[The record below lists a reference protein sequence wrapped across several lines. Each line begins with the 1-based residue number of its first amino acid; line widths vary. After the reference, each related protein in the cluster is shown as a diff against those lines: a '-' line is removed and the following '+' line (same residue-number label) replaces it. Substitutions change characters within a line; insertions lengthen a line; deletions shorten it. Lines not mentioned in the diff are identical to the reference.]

1 MSPPSS
7 PLIRAAHGP
16 GKAPARRALLIAG
29 LGALVAPRPAVAQD
43 LSQAAPLFA
52 GLVDPYTEE
61 TRARG
66 PRRAAPF
73 TARYRHLGRRLD
85 FVASRHDTAP
95 EGETFRA
102 IRRAFERLSPR
113 IVILEGI
120 PTAWGFSPARMRDLL
135 AAADAGGPVDSYL
148 RGEPGF
154 AMRLALSSGARF
166 IGGEPASADVDRGL
180 YAMGYAREDIAGV
193 KILQWLPQGR
203 IAGEFDDADDPRL
216 RDYLDRAAARVAADF
231 QPHYP
236 YSRAAYETWHER
248 QFGRPA
254 RNDPELLQRLD
265 PSRAGRAAEISR
277 AMTLLRDRH
286 LYALIIA
293 TLTPDARTLVIYGSA
308 HYITLRRALEAALGR
323 PRYV

>member
-1 MSPPSS
+1 MLVSPQGSAF
-7 PLIRAAHGP
+7 IRGTDRP
-16 GKAPARRALLIAG
+16 GKPLARRTLLAAALAG
-29 LGALVAPRPAVAQD
+29 LATPSPAQD
-43 LSQAAPLFA
+43 LSEVAPLFVA
-52 GLVDPYTEE
+52 LVDPYTEE

-73 TARYRHLGRRLD
+73 TARFRHMGRRLD

-102 IRRAFERLSPR
+102 IRRAFERLAPR
-113 IVILEGI
+113 IVVLEGF
-120 PTAWGFSPARMRDLL
+120 PTAWGFNPARMSDLL
-135 AAADAGGPVDSYL
+135 ASAAAGGPVDSYL

-154 AMRLALSSGARF
+154 AMQLARAQGARF
-166 IGGEPASADVDRGL
+166 IGGEPDSHDVDRGL

-193 KILQWLPQGR
+193 KVLQWLPQGQ
-203 IAGEFDDADDPRL
+203 IAGEFAAAGDPRL
-216 RDYLDRAAARVAADF
+216 TDFLDRAAARVAADF
-231 QPHYP
+231 QPQLP
-236 YSRAAYETWHER
+236 YSRAAYEAWHER
-248 QFGRPA
+248 QFGRSA
-254 RNDPELLQRLD
+254 HDDPELLQRLD

-286 LYALIIA
+286 LY
-293 TLTPDARTLVIYGSA
+293 TLVIGTLAPDARTLVIYGSA